1 MLCFSGSFGSV
12 FNRYVEQ
19 TLACFAWP
27 PLYSECN
34 WINIKCL
41 TLDLALEDVNIL
53 KFKLEG
59 HFNCQ
64 STKYR
69 ILPVDKQQF

>member
-1 MLCFSGSFGSV
+1 M
-12 FNRYVEQ
+12 FNTRLSLRRCKY
-19 TLACFAWP
+19 
-27 PLYSECN
+27 
-34 WINIKCL
+34 
-41 TLDLALEDVNIL
+41 L

-69 ILPVDKQQF
+69 ILPVINNNFKKQICNIYNRKYLIVNYQNQNLTGKRCQIL